1 MLNLKTNL
9 TEAITGLDKLGRHVN
24 NYVIRG
30 GSQAM
35 AQLFYDE
42 ARLNAPVA
50 EHGHW
55 FYGAHQKYFF
65 SAGTLKAS
73 IYQVFSTSRS
83 REAYAVYQVSWNH
96 KKCPY
101 GFMVEYGT
109 SRAGA
114 HPFMR
119 PAWVNMQSRVAA
131 AARQRM
137 AELLR
142 SGQGALF

>member
-1 MLNLKTNL
+1 MFTNL
-9 TEAITGLDKLGRHVN
+9 NEVTGNLDRFAHHINKH
-24 NYVIRG
+24 VIRG
-30 GSQAM
+30 GAQAM

-42 ARLNAPVA
+42 ARVNAPVA

-55 FYGAHQKYFF
+55 FYGTHQKYFF
-65 SAGTLKAS
+65 PAGTLKAS
-73 IYQVFSTSRS
+73 IYQVFSKSKSRD
-83 REAYAVYQVSWNH
+83 AYAVYEVSWNH

-114 HPFMR
+114 RPFMR
-119 PAWVNMQSRVAA
+119 PAWVNMRGHVVE

-137 AELLR
+137 AKLLR
-142 SGQGALF
+142 EKQGELV